1 MLLFLDES
9 GTDRCEAPYEVLAGV
24 AIREGCFVAAHPGD
38 PHAEREHFG
47 ALLGETGAELKG
59 KKLLKTKV
67 FRLAGQ
73 GEPIEPGIGTTLAR
87 WIS

>member
-24 AIREGCFVAAHPGD
+24 AIREQFLWPLIQAIHT
-38 PHAEREHFG
+38 AERFHFG
-47 ALLGETGAELKG
+47 MPLSESGAELKG

-67 FRLAGQ
+67 FRLAAQ
-73 GEPIEPGIGTTLAR
+73 EEAIEPAIRTDL
-87 WIS
+87 S